1 MMSSGKFGE
10 MFKALRIET
19 GQTLRAFC
27 STHGFDPGNTSRLE
41 RGLLGPPE
49 ADEKLAEYADA
60 LGLSPSSDRRQ
71 EFFDVAAAERG
82 RIPNDLLGDDEL
94 VAKLP
99 VVFRT
104 IRGVKADG
112 DALDD
117 LAERLRG
124 A

>member
-1 MMSSGKFGE
+1 MSSTKFGPL
-10 MFKALRIET
+10 FKAFRIRS
-19 GQTLRAFC
+19 GQTLRGFC
-27 STHGFDPGNTSRLE
+27 NEHGFDPGNTSRLE

-49 ADEKLAEYADA
+49 SDKKLKELAKALRLRPGSDEW
-60 LGLSPSSDRRQ
+60 Q

-82 RIPNDLLGDDEL
+82 RIPSDLLSNDEL

-104 IRGVKADG
+104 IRGAKTDG
-112 DALDD
+112 GSLDE
-117 LAERLRG
+117 LVEKLRG